1 MRTLRRRRAA
11 PPGSET
17 LDVGGWQ
24 VVVTDG
30 HAVLPEGMTHLPDRA
45 FRHRTSLVSVACPRG
60 SLPWEHAPP
69 ADIPAAKRAAT
80 ASQLSEGLPREA
92 AVAVEALL
100 RPPRGAGGEVDH
112 AALLRTLRLAAG
124 SDGGE
129 EGEGEQGEGMDW
141 QRLGL
146 SWRADGAILD
156 AGGEL
161 VRRPAG

>member
-1 MRTLRRRRAA
+1 MVR
-11 PPGSET
+11 
-17 LDVGGWQ
+17 Q
-24 VVVTDG
+24 
-30 HAVLPEGMTHLPDRA
+30 
-45 FRHRTSLVSVACPRG
+45 
-60 SLPWEHAPP
+60 
-69 ADIPAAKRAAT
+69 
-80 ASQLSEGLPREA
+80 
-92 AVAVEALL
+92 
-100 RPPRGAGGEVDH
+100 VDH

-129 EGEGEQGEGMDW
+129 EGEGEQGECMDW